1 MIRLSSSLLALAF
14 LLGLLG
20 TAEAQVV
27 GIAQDTA
34 RMPEAIVVTGEFS
47 PAAQSDALRQ
57 VQIIKRESIE
67 GMAALSAR
75 DVLRNSLGMRT
86 SEDAILGS
94 GLTVQ
99 GLRGENVK
107 VLIDGVPVV
116 GRLNGNVD
124 LSQISLSDV
133 SRIELVEGPMSVEYG
148 TNALAGTVNFITD
161 QSRAKRQEISTR
173 QRYESS
179 GQYTS
184 EAHATLG
191 RGGNFFRLGAQRNY
205 FDGWSSGDS
214 DLDWIQDFPA
224 DSSRVSAWNPKIQHD
239 VSLSGQLLGERTKWT
254 PSVRLFSEQIQDRG
268 LPRAPYGERAFD
280 NRYETYRLSSSL
292 ALKTFKN
299 DETRWDVVAAWNAFL
314 RQKSS
319 LLTDLTTL
327 TSTPLADATAQDTTR
342 VDLLMLRGALNTSLS
357 SRLHMRSGWDIAYES
372 YAGPR
377 VAGGHQRLLNAA
389 AFGLG
394 RYTHGKYEHQ
404 LGLRWAW
411 NSTYSAPLL
420 PSWHTLVRGENLR
433 WRFSYARGFRAP
445 SLKELHFVFVDVNH
459 QLLGNPDLE
468 AESSHNLQF
477 SCSGAVSERPW
488 QFSAF
493 YNAVHNQIDFVATGL
508 ENEFVYR
515 NIGEFR
521 SYGSRLRVEG
531 SGRNWNWNLGAA
543 WTAQA
548 GEISPSDAA
557 SNFTHTPEFTA
568 QGGWS
573 PVNGF
578 KFFSSIKYNGSQLRY
593 YESMDDTGFTSIK
606 KSRLSPYTLM
616 DATATYTNPTD
627 RWTYSLGVRNILNVQ
642 DVAVASAAGA
652 PSGAHSDG
660 TSQMMAW
667 GRTLVASL
675 QWSLS
680 PSAP

>member
-1 MIRLSSSLLALAF
+1 MSY
-14 LLGLLG
+14 
-20 TAEAQVV
+20 

-34 RMPEAIVVTGEFS
+34 QMTEAVVVTGEFS
-47 PAAQSDALRQ
+47 ATAQSDALRQ
-57 VQIIKRESIE
+57 VQLIGRKTIE

-75 DVLRNSLGMRT
+75 DVLRNSLGLRS

-107 VLIDGVPVV
+107 ILIDGVPVV

-124 LSQISLSDV
+124 LSQINLADV

-148 TNALAGTVNFITD
+148 SNALAGTINFITD
-161 QSRAKRQEISTR
+161 QSRASRRELSTR

-184 EAHATLG
+184 SANATWG
-191 RGGNFFRLGAQRNY
+191 RGGNFVRLGAQRNY
-205 FDGWSSGDS
+205 FDGWSSGDYA
-214 DLDWIQDFPA
+214 LDWIQDFPA
-224 DSSRVSAWNPKIQHD
+224 DSSRISAWNPKIQHD
-239 VSLSGQLLGERTKWT
+239 LSLSGQVLGKRSKWT

-280 NRYETYRLSSSL
+280 NRYETRRLSSSL

-327 TSTPLADATAQDTTR
+327 TSTPLADPAAHDTTR
-342 VDLLMLRGALNTSLS
+342 VDLFMLRGALNTRPS
-357 SRLHMRSGWDIAYES
+357 SRTHLRSGWDIAHES

-377 VAGGHQRLLNAA
+377 VAGGQQRLLNAA
-389 AFGLG
+389 AFGLA

-420 PSWHTLVRGENLR
+420 PSLHTLVRGENLR

-459 QLLGNPDLE
+459 QLIGNPDLL

-477 SCSGAVSERPW
+477 SCSDPETSHPW

-493 YNAVHNQIDFVATGL
+493 FNAVHNQIDFVATGL
-508 ENEFVYR
+508 DNQFVYR
-515 NIGEFR
+515 NIGQFR
-521 SYGSRLRVEG
+521 SHGTRFRVQDA
-531 SGRNWNWNLGAA
+531 GRSWHWKLGAA

-548 GEISPSDAA
+548 SNIAA
-557 SNFTHTPEFTA
+557 SDSTSMYTHTPEFTA

-573 PVNGF
+573 PADGF
-578 KFFSSIKYNGSQLRY
+578 ELFISAKYNGAQLRY
-593 YESMDDTGFTSIK
+593 VESTGDVGLPSIK
-606 KSRLSPYTLM
+606 TSRLSAYTLL
-616 DATATYTNPTD
+616 DATATYKNGRD
-627 RWTYSLGVRNILNVQ
+627 RWTYTLGARNLLNVQ
-642 DVAVASAAGA
+642 DVTVASAAGA
-652 PSGAHSDG
+652 PGAVHSDG

-667 GRTLVASL
+667 GRTLVASI
-675 QWSLS
+675 QWTLT
-680 PSAP
+680 PSNP